1 MYLSFFSSGFSSL
14 PSSGKI
20 GSVTAADTHSGKY
33 NKIAMG
39 TERDETKISKVDDS
53 DVETENKGN
62 VEGNQIKIANG
73 PTITQG
79 EKDFSKRQEKQRDVS
94 DNESNSEDS
103 EDEGAEHQQEVAEKP
118 VLNINVPSD
127 SVSDVENQLK
137 NLAIAPS
144 RDDKE
149 ELCERSPMGNERQR
163 VRSNPPY
170 PVSYPAV

>member
-1 MYLSFFSSGFSSL
+1 
-14 PSSGKI
+14 
-20 GSVTAADTHSGKY
+20 
-33 NKIAMG
+33 MG
-39 TERDETKISKVDDS
+39 TEWDETNISKVDDS
-53 DVETENKGN
+53 DGDETYVQTENKENEGN
-62 VEGNQIKIANG
+62 VILPSRGKEDQINIANG
-73 PTITQG
+73 VTITQG
-79 EKDFSKRQEKQRDVS
+79 EDFSKRQEKQRDVL
-94 DNESNSEDS
+94 DNESSNEDS
-103 EDEGAEHQQEVAEKP
+103 EDEGAEHQQEVVEKP